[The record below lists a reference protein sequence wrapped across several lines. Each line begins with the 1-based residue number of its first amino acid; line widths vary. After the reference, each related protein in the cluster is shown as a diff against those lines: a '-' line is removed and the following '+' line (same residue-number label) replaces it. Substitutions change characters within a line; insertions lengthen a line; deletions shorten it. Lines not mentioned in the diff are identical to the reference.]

1 MSKLLIPPHL
11 KVAETVT
18 EEEYRSGQVQSKVLL
33 IVALFSGIIFFFLF
47 PAGVVL
53 KLCLAGF
60 TGFLVEKLMHV
71 ILKDA
76 HKVKTHR
83 LKHYKELKAFKE
95 RHGIED

>member
-11 KVAETVT
+11 KIAESVT
-18 EEEYRSGQVQSKVLL
+18 EEEYKSAQVQSKVLL
-33 IVALFSGIIFFFLF
+33 AVAMLSGLAAFSIF
-47 PAGVVL
+47 PAGILV
-53 KLCLAGF
+53 KLAAAGF

-71 ILKDA
+71 FLKDA

-83 LKHYKELKAFKE
+83 LKHYKDLKAFKE